1 MRRQSTP
8 TVHVFVPKSLP
19 PHQADL
25 RPRPQPDPRPR
36 QQRSRDLSRT
46 REPAT
51 RAQQPVPR
59 PSQQPELALI
69 ASSMRTPAP
78 LRPHGAT
85 RLSGLAVRNEES
97 KGKEVVV
104 VQHTG

>member
-36 QQRSRDLSRT
+36 QQ
-46 REPAT
+46 
-51 RAQQPVPR
+51 PVPR
-59 PSQQPELALI
+59 PAGHASPATAPAASPATPQQPELALI